1 MAFSPTSF
9 ISNVNSKGGLARP
22 SRYQVIL
29 PLPAYIAQ
37 FVKNSLIEKILNLPN
52 SIMQDVSSAINDALG
67 QQGTSFGANPTIS
80 RYLAL
85 QCESAELPGKN
96 FVTDDVK
103 IYGPTFKVPY
113 QVQYAETTLTFICT
127 NDFFERKLFERWME
141 AIMPTDTNN
150 MRYPK
155 GENTKYMTNITI
167 KQYNDDVTQIFGVRM
182 IDAFPISIAAQQLSW
197 GDDNFHRLAI
207 QFAYQRYEALAD
219 SEVDI
224 GEAVSNLALGGGGA
238 IARAIF

>member
-1 MAFSPTSF
+1 MTFSPNSF
-9 ISNVNSKGGLARP
+9 LSNINAKGGLAKP

-29 PLPAYIAQ
+29 PIPPYIAQ

-52 SIMQDVSSAINDALG
+52 SIVSDVSQAINDALG
-67 QQGTSFGANPTIS
+67 SGGGASRSANPTMT

-96 FVTDDVK
+96 LVTDDVK

-113 QVQYAETTLTFICT
+113 QTQYAETTLTFICT
-127 NDFFERKLFERWME
+127 NDFYERKLFERWME

-150 MRYPK
+150 LRFPK
-155 GENTKYMTNITI
+155 GENSKYMTEITV
-167 KQYNDDVTQIFGVRM
+167 KQYNDDVTQIFGVKL

-207 QFAYQRYEALAD
+207 QFAYQRYEALTE
-219 SEVDI
+219 SSVDL
-224 GEAVSNLALGGGGA
+224 GETITSLALGAGGA
-238 IARAIF
+238 AFRAF